1 MVDVSNLR
9 ILSVL
14 KVGGYKSDKTY
25 CSTIGFIKAFPD
37 SAAEVSLDPPH
48 LVDSQEQLTP
58 SALIPFCA
66 YDGDMNITGQ
76 YVSGLDFPIC
86 NKFKPTILDGQLCY
100 ALDMKDVLKDKVT
113 RPGRGFGLTL
123 AIEQKVT
130 ALEQSSNDF
139 GALLQQGRLYTKID
153 IPEFSSSIHLNNLV
167 KYTDSRAGLY
177 KMSVL
182 KKMTGTEG
190 FLGLAD
196 ATKGC
201 HIEDQTECE
210 RRKYVEEVETSC
222 GCLPWSLAPA
232 LSSEVTL
239 RLFFYPFLFVG

>member
-1 MVDVSNLR
+1 M
-9 ILSVL
+9 
-14 KVGGYKSDKTY
+14 
-25 CSTIGFIKAFPD
+25 
-37 SAAEVSLDPPH
+37 EVSLDPPH
-48 LVDSQEQLTP
+48 LVDSRGKLTP
-58 SALIPFCA
+58 AALIPFCA

-76 YVSGLDFPIC
+76 YVPGLDFPIC

-100 ALDMKDVLKDKVT
+100 AIDMKDILKEKVT
-113 RPGRGFGLTL
+113 RPGRGFGLML
-123 AIEQKVT
+123 AIEQKAKSAKDT
-130 ALEQSSNDF
+130 SQNFATSLQS
-139 GALLQQGRLYTKID
+139 GRLYTKID
-153 IPEFSSSIHLNNLV
+153 IPDFSSSIHLNNLV
-167 KYTDSRAGLY
+167 KYTDSRPGLY

-210 RRKYVEEVETSC
+210 RKKYVEEVQKRC

-232 LSSEVTL
+232 LPSEVTL
-239 RLFFYPFLFVG
+239 

>member
-1 MVDVSNLR
+1 MQTFLDF
-9 ILSVL
+9 
-14 KVGGYKSDKTY
+14 T
-25 CSTIGFIKAFPD
+25 
-37 SAAEVSLDPPH
+37 AEVSLDPPH

-76 YVSGLDFPIC
+76 YVTGLDFPIC
-86 NKFKPTILDGQLCY
+86 NKFKPTILNGQLCY
-100 ALDMKDVLKDKVT
+100 QIDMKDILKEKVT

-123 AIEQKVT
+123 AIEQKART
-130 ALEQSSNDF
+130 LEQSSNVF
-139 GALLQQGRLYTKID
+139 KASLQQGRLYTKID

-182 KKMTGTEG
+182 KKMTGSEG

-196 ATKGC
+196 VTKGC
-201 HIEDQTECE
+201 QIEDQSECE
-210 RRKYVEEVETSC
+210 RRKYLEEGQRRC
-222 GCLPWSLAPA
+222 GCLPWTLAPA
-232 LSSEVTL
+232 MTSEVTYQI
-239 RLFFYPFLFVG
+239 FK

>member
-1 MVDVSNLR
+1 MNLSDSTAMDVSLN
-9 ILSVL
+9 
-14 KVGGYKSDKTY
+14 
-25 CSTIGFIKAFPD
+25 
-37 SAAEVSLDPPH
+37 PPH
-48 LVDSQEQLTP
+48 LVNSRGELTP

-66 YDGDMNITGQ
+66 YNGDMNITGQ
-76 YVSGLDFPIC
+76 YIPGLDIPIC
-86 NKFKPTILDGQLCY
+86 NKFRPTILDGQLCY
-100 ALDMKDVLKDKVT
+100 AIDMKDVLKEKVT
-113 RPGRGFGLTL
+113 RPGRGFGLML
-123 AIEQKVT
+123 AIEQKVKKSK
-130 ALEQSSNDF
+130 EGSHNFEPS
-139 GALLQQGRLYTKID
+139 LQQGRLYTKID

-201 HIEDQTECE
+201 HIEDQAECE

-232 LSSEVTL
+232 LSTEVTL
-239 RLFFYPFLFVG
+239 ELFFFSPFLICRLATSALRIGARAMKE

>member
-1 MVDVSNLR
+1 MQTFLDF
-9 ILSVL
+9 
-14 KVGGYKSDKTY
+14 T
-25 CSTIGFIKAFPD
+25 
-37 SAAEVSLDPPH
+37 AEVSLDPPH

-76 YVSGLDFPIC
+76 YVTGLDFPIC
-86 NKFKPTILDGQLCY
+86 NKFKPTILNGQLCY
-100 ALDMKDVLKDKVT
+100 QIDMKDILKEKVT

-123 AIEQKVT
+123 AIEQKART
-130 ALEQSSNDF
+130 LEQSSNVF
-139 GALLQQGRLYTKID
+139 KASLQQGRLYTKID

-196 ATKGC
+196 ITKGC
-201 HIEDQTECE
+201 QIEDQTKCE
-210 RRKYVEEVETSC
+210 RRKYLEEGQRRC
-222 GCLPWSLAPA
+222 GCLPWTLAPA
-232 LSSEVTL
+232 VSSEVTL
-239 RLFFYPFLFVG
+239 

>member
-1 MVDVSNLR
+1 M
-9 ILSVL
+9 
-14 KVGGYKSDKTY
+14 
-25 CSTIGFIKAFPD
+25 
-37 SAAEVSLDPPH
+37 EVSLDPPH
-48 LVDSQEQLTP
+48 LVDSRGKLTP
-58 SALIPFCA
+58 AALIPFCA

-76 YVSGLDFPIC
+76 YVPGLDFPIC

-100 ALDMKDVLKDKVT
+100 AIDMKDILKEKVT
-113 RPGRGFGLTL
+113 RPGRGFGLML
-123 AIEQKVT
+123 AIEQKAKNV
-130 ALEQSSNDF
+130 EQASSHSF
-139 GALLQQGRLYTKID
+139 ATSLKQGRLYTKID
-153 IPEFSSSIHLNNLV
+153 IPDFSSSIHLNNLV

-210 RRKYVEEVETSC
+210 RKNYVEEVQKRC

-232 LSSEVTL
+232 LPSEVTL
-239 RLFFYPFLFVG
+239 LFFYLHFSFVGQQLLHSGC

>member
-1 MVDVSNLR
+1 MQTFLDF
-9 ILSVL
+9 
-14 KVGGYKSDKTY
+14 T
-25 CSTIGFIKAFPD
+25 
-37 SAAEVSLDPPH
+37 AEVSLDPPH

-76 YVSGLDFPIC
+76 YVTGLDFPIC
-86 NKFKPTILDGQLCY
+86 NKFKPTILNGQLCY
-100 ALDMKDVLKDKVT
+100 QIDMKDILKEKVT

-123 AIEQKVT
+123 AIEQMVT

-139 GALLQQGRLYTKID
+139 KASLQQGRLYTKID

-196 ATKGC
+196 ITKGC
-201 HIEDQTECE
+201 QIEDQTKCE
-210 RRKYVEEVETSC
+210 QRKYLEEGQRRC
-222 GCLPWSLAPA
+222 GCLPWTLAPA
-232 LSSEVTL
+232 VSSEVTL
-239 RLFFYPFLFVG
+239 

>member
-1 MVDVSNLR
+1 MQSFL
-9 ILSVL
+9 
-14 KVGGYKSDKTY
+14 
-25 CSTIGFIKAFPD
+25 D

-76 YVSGLDFPIC
+76 YVPGLDFPIC
-86 NKFKPTILDGQLCY
+86 NKFRPSLLDGQLCY
-100 ALDMKDVLKDKVT
+100 TLDMKDVLKDKVT

-201 HIEDQTECE
+201 QIEDQTKCE
-210 RRKYVEEVETSC
+210 RRKYLEEGQRRC
-222 GCLPWSLAPA
+222 DCLPWTLSPA
-232 LSSEVTL
+232 TTSEVTL
-239 RLFFYPFLFVG
+239 PYLHFTKLFSLGKQLLYPRVQ